1 MNLPPCKHEQ
11 MMLGGCQLGNIW
23 FIPHM
28 RRILSGVLRKR
39 GQACPVLL
47 GKVLY
52 GGTHTGDYLSVKD
65 VGRLSDELDRL
76 KGPQLSEAGLSGEDA
91 RQIALAI
98 RELRRLVKTALTV
111 NKPIAF

>member
-1 MNLPPCKHEQ
+1 
-11 MMLGGCQLGNIW
+11 MMLDGCDLGNAW
-23 FIPHM
+23 FVSHLHGA
-28 RRILSGVLRKR
+28 LSGVLMKR

-52 GGTHTGDYLSVKD
+52 SGTHAGDHLTVRD
-65 VGRLSDELDRL
+65 VQRLSHELDRL
-76 KGPQLSEAGLSGEDA
+76 RGVRLSSAALSGEDA

-98 RELRRLVKTALTV
+98 KELRRLVKTALAV